1 MGNPIITT
9 VQRRFNLRGEFHPA
23 DRPPPR
29 CVDSSYFTLTMP
41 NGRRRPYRL
50 PFALEGTPSS
60 PSPDHT
66 SDSEETSHHKTKFRR
81 LARTVVSQWR
91 DFTKRSE
98 SSFDALWHCLG
109 SGISWL
115 ITQTTVLQGPF
126 LPLLYNSIKN
136 SKFSRT
142 THTKRAGSE
151 QYNVEKLK
159 QLSRRFREDLGEP
172 RYPIGDPRTAVVGT
186 ITYLDTHASSS
197 STS

>member
-1 MGNPIITT
+1 MEDGDHIAFPSHWKA
-9 VQRRFNLRGEFHPA
+9 RHH
-23 DRPPPR
+23 PPR
-29 CVDSSYFTLTMP
+29 LTTLRTL
-41 NGRRRPYRL
+41 RRQATTKL
-50 PFALEGTPSS
+50 SFADWLARWS
-60 PSPDHT
+60 PSG
-66 SDSEETSHHKTKFRR
+66 ETS
-81 LARTVVSQWR
+81 
-91 DFTKRSE
+91 RSE
-98 SSFDALWHCLG
+98 KSFDALWHCLG